1 MMAGAILMGTP
12 AIGHAM
18 EATES
23 ATATLQELAGQL
35 QIGDVVFIRIPRAP
49 FTKVAST
56 TSSWTNHVGIVSD
69 LSGNE
74 PVISESR
81 VPFAGDTSWS
91 RFVGRSDN
99 GRVALARL
107 SQPLDQTQQTSL
119 RQAVK
124 ARQGILYDTG
134 FDLHSNRQ
142 FCSRY
147 VREVL
152 EDAAGVSLGETED
165 FHTLL
170 QRNPQADQTFW
181 RMWYFG
187 SIPWQRETVT
197 PASLLRDN
205 KLVVYFDGHADNRT
219 STAGFD
225 SKGSGK

>member
-1 MMAGAILMGTP
+1 MQTTLDHRLKPHAPFCGALMAGAILIGTSVN
-12 AIGHAM
+12 GHAL
-18 EATES
+18 EAAGS
-23 ATATLQELAGQL
+23 ANATLRELAGKL

-107 SQPLDQTQQTSL
+107 GQQLDQGQQARL
-119 RQAVK
+119 RQAVE

-134 FDLHSNRQ
+134 FDLHSKRQ
-142 FCSRY
+142 FC
-147 VREVL
+147 
-152 EDAAGVSLGETED
+152 
-165 FHTLL
+165 
-170 QRNPQADQTFW
+170 
-181 RMWYFG
+181 
-187 SIPWQRETVT
+187 
-197 PASLLRDN
+197 
-205 KLVVYFDGHADNRT
+205 
-219 STAGFD
+219 
-225 SKGSGK
+225 